1 MLFIG
6 KDPMVAS
13 SSLSVVKTLLL
24 FRFRYATELISQVK
38 SVNGT
43 MRQLVAKNAHVLVRW
58 TGHRLL
64 T

>member
-1 MLFIG
+1 
-6 KDPMVAS
+6 MVAS

-43 MRQLVAKNAHVLVRW
+43 MRQPVAKDAHVLVRW

>member
-1 MLFIG
+1 
-6 KDPMVAS
+6 MVAS
-13 SSLSVVKTLLL
+13 SSLSVVKTLLP

-38 SVNGT
+38 SVNDT
-43 MRQLVAKNAHVLVRW
+43 MRQPVAKNAHVLVRW